1 MIADKICRYLS
12 RLDGVE
18 VANTNE
24 SGSRYFNAPG
34 VKIRVSD
41 HIAFSFNPTTTLNI
55 ICDIKTDTFAVFYG
69 SRIMAIKNYD
79 RLKELL
85 RNFVMVCD
93 TLAPLADIRN
103 KPKIIEKVVEKVIEK
118 KVEVVVEKTVE
129 RPVPTPTLDGVVSYV
144 PAQNNSDW
152 LYIGDLPTS
161 QKTGAYNNV
170 MNMKKIASHS
180 KKKKK

>member
-1 MIADKICRYLS
+1 MIATKICRYLS

-55 ICDIKTDTFAVFYG
+55 VCDIKTDSFAVFYG
-69 SRIMAIKNYD
+69 SRIIPIKNYLQ
-79 RLKELL
+79 LKELL

-93 TLAPLADIRN
+93 ILAPLANIRN
-103 KPKIIEKVVEKVIEK
+103 KSKVIEREVTVK
-118 KVEVVVEKTVE
+118 KPVVAALSAPSQDDSNWIWV
-129 RPVPTPTLDGVVSYV
+129 
-144 PAQNNSDW
+144 
-152 LYIGDLPTS
+152 GDLDDS
-161 QKTGAYNNV
+161 HKAGCLRNV
-170 MNMKKIASHS
+170 ENIRKMVTTRPKPN
-180 KKKKK
+180 KKKGK

>member
-103 KPKIIEKVVEKVIEK
+103 KPKIIEKVVEKEVK
-118 KVEVVVEKTVE
+118 VVVEKTAE

-170 MNMKKIASHS
+170 MNMKKIASRS

>member
-1 MIADKICRYLS
+1 MISTKICRYLS

-41 HIAFSFNPTTTLNI
+41 HLAFSYNPTTTLNI
-55 ICDIKTDTFAVFYG
+55 ICDIKTDTFVVFYG
-69 SRIMAIKNYD
+69 SRIMAIKNYNK
-79 RLKELL
+79 LKELL

-103 KPKIIEKVVEKVIEK
+103 KPKIIKK
-118 KVEVVVEKTVE
+118 KVEVVVEKTIE
-129 RPVPTPTLDGVVSYV
+129 RPVPTPTSDGVVSYV

-170 MNMKKIASHS
+170 MNMKKNASHS

>member
-41 HIAFSFNPTTTLNI
+41 HLAFSYNPTTTLNI
-55 ICDIKTDTFAVFYG
+55 ICDIKTDTFVVFYG
-69 SRIMAIKNYD
+69 SRIIPIQNYKQL
-79 RLKELL
+79 RELL

-93 TLAPLADIRN
+93 ILAPLANIRN
-103 KPKIIEKVVEKVIEK
+103 KSKVIEREVIVK
-118 KVEVVVEKTVE
+118 KPMVA
-129 RPVPTPTLDGVVSYV
+129 TPSHGDSNWIWV
-144 PAQNNSDW
+144 
-152 LYIGDLPTS
+152 GDLDDS
-161 QKTGAYNNV
+161 HKAGCLRNV
-170 MNMKKIASHS
+170 ENIRKMVATRPKPN
-180 KKKKK
+180 KKKGK

>member
-41 HIAFSFNPTTTLNI
+41 HLAFSYNPTTTLNI
-55 ICDIKTDTFAVFYG
+55 ICDIKTDTFVVFYG
-69 SRIMAIKNYD
+69 SRIMAIKNYNK
-79 RLKELL
+79 LKELL

-93 TLAPLADIRN
+93 TLAPLANIRN
-103 KPKIIEKVVEKVIEK
+103 KSKVIER
-118 KVEVVVEKTVE
+118 EVIVEK
-129 RPVPTPTLDGVVSYV
+129 PVVAAPSHGDSNWIWV
-144 PAQNNSDW
+144 
-152 LYIGDLPTS
+152 GDLDDS
-161 QKTGAYNNV
+161 YKAGCLRNV
-170 MNMKKIASHS
+170 ENVRKMVTTRPKPN
-180 KKKKK
+180 KKKGK

>member
-41 HIAFSFNPTTTLNI
+41 HISYRCNPTTTLNI
-55 ICDIKTDTFAVFYG
+55 VCDALTDSFAVFYG
-69 SRIMAIKNYD
+69 SRIIPIQNYKQL
-79 RLKELL
+79 RELL

-93 TLAPLADIRN
+93 ILAPLADIRN
-103 KPKIIEKVVEKVIEK
+103 KPKIIEK
-118 KVEVVVEKTVE
+118 KVEVVVEKAVE
-129 RPVPTPTLDGVVSYV
+129 RPVPTPTSDGVVSYV

-152 LYIGDLPTS
+152 LYIGDLPSS

-170 MNMKKIASHS
+170 MNMKKLTKH

>member
-1 MIADKICRYLS
+1 MIATKICRYLS

-24 SGSRYFNAPG
+24 SGSHYFNAPG

-41 HIAFSFNPTTTLNI
+41 HIACSFNPTTTLNI
-55 ICDIKTDTFAVFYG
+55 VCYIKRDSFVVFYG
-69 SRIMAIKNYD
+69 SRIIPIKTYEQ
-79 RLKELL
+79 LKELL

-93 TLAPLADIRN
+93 ILAPLADIRN
-103 KPKIIEKVVEKVIEK
+103 KPKIIEKVVEK

-129 RPVPTPTLDGVVSYV
+129 RAVPTPTLDGVVSYV

-180 KKKKK
+180 KKKKKK

>member
-1 MIADKICRYLS
+1 MIATKICRYLS

-24 SGSRYFNAPG
+24 SGSHYFTAPG

-55 ICDIKTDTFAVFYG
+55 VCDIKTDSFAVFYG
-69 SRIMAIKNYD
+69 SRIIPIKTYEQ
-79 RLKELL
+79 LKELL

-93 TLAPLADIRN
+93 ILAPLADIRN
-103 KPKIIEKVVEKVIEK
+103 KPKIIEK

-129 RPVPTPTLDGVVSYV
+129 RPTPTSDGVVSYV

-152 LYIGDLPTS
+152 LYIGDLSSS

-170 MNMKKIASHS
+170 MNMKKLASHS
-180 KKKKK
+180 KKKK

>member
-1 MIADKICRYLS
+1 MIATKICRYLS

-24 SGSRYFNAPG
+24 SGSHYFNAPG

-41 HIAFSFNPTTTLNI
+41 HIACSFNPTTTLNI
-55 ICDIKTDTFAVFYG
+55 VCDIKTDSFAVFYG
-69 SRIMAIKNYD
+69 SRIIPIKTYLQ
-79 RLKELL
+79 LKELL

-93 TLAPLADIRN
+93 ILAPLANIRN
-103 KPKIIEKVVEKVIEK
+103 KPKIIEKVVEK

-129 RPVPTPTLDGVVSYV
+129 RAVPTPTLDGVVSYV

-180 KKKKK
+180 KKKKKK

>member
-1 MIADKICRYLS
+1 MISTKICRYLS

-41 HIAFSFNPTTTLNI
+41 HLAFSYNPTTTLNI
-55 ICDIKTDTFAVFYG
+55 ICDIKTDTFVVFYG
-69 SRIMAIKNYD
+69 SRIMAIKNYNK
-79 RLKELL
+79 LKELL

-103 KPKIIEKVVEKVIEK
+103 KPKIIKK

>member
-1 MIADKICRYLS
+1 MIATKICRYLS

-24 SGSRYFNAPG
+24 SGSHYFNAPG

-41 HIAFSFNPTTTLNI
+41 HIACSFNPTTTLNI
-55 ICDIKTDTFAVFYG
+55 VCDIKTDSFVVFYG
-69 SRIMAIKNYD
+69 SRIIPIKTYEQ
-79 RLKELL
+79 LKELL

-93 TLAPLADIRN
+93 ILAPLADIRN
-103 KPKIIEKVVEKVIEK
+103 KPKIIEKVVEK
-118 KVEVVVEKTVE
+118 KVEVVVKKTVE
-129 RPVPTPTLDGVVSYV
+129 CAVPTPTLDGVVSYV

>member
-1 MIADKICRYLS
+1 MIATKICRYLS

-41 HIAFSFNPTTTLNI
+41 HLAFSYNPTTTLNI
-55 ICDIKTDTFAVFYG
+55 ICDIKTDTFVVFYG
-69 SRIMAIKNYD
+69 SRIMAIKNYNK
-79 RLKELL
+79 LKELL

-93 TLAPLADIRN
+93 TLTPLADIRN
-103 KPKIIEKVVEKVIEK
+103 KPKIIEK
-118 KVEVVVEKTVE
+118 KVEVVVEKTIE
-129 RPVPTPTLDGVVSYV
+129 RPVPTPTSNGVVSYV
-144 PAQNNSDW
+144 PTQNNSDW
-152 LYIGDLPTS
+152 LYIGDLSSS

-170 MNMKKIASHS
+170 MNMKKLTKH

>member
-1 MIADKICRYLS
+1 MIATKICRYLS

-24 SGSRYFNAPG
+24 SGSHYFNAPG

-41 HIAFSFNPTTTLNI
+41 HIACSFNPTTTLNI
-55 ICDIKTDTFAVFYG
+55 VCDIKTDSFAVFYG
-69 SRIMAIKNYD
+69 SRIIPIKTYLQ
-79 RLKELL
+79 LKELL

-93 TLAPLADIRN
+93 ILAPLANIRN
-103 KPKIIEKVVEKVIEK
+103 KSKIIEK
-118 KVEVVVEKTVE
+118 KVEVVVEKTIE
-129 RPVPTPTLDGVVSYV
+129 RPVPTPTSDGVVSYV

-152 LYIGDLPTS
+152 LYIGDLPSS

-170 MNMKKIASHS
+170 MNMKKLNNHKR
-180 KKKKK
+180 KKK